1 MENGTLMAG
10 AIVSGRSTR
19 MRVSAVLAALALVL
33 TMFVLV
39 QQRAD
44 AATTGGS
51 TAVAASVASVG
62 AGDAAQINFNQ
73 IICAAL
79 ISIRNSFAN
88 SPFFS
93 FVAAII
99 NQFIVAF
106 GCAPS

>member
-19 MRVSAVLAALALVL
+19 TRVSAVLAALALVL
-33 TMFVLV
+33 AMFVMV

-44 AATTGGS
+44 AAPAGNG
-51 TAVAASVASVG
+51 TAAAVSVVSG
-62 AGDAAQINFNQ
+62 GDAAQINFNQ

-88 SPFFS
+88 SPFFA